1 MEGGDWLSK
10 SRRWAWARAKRPF
23 VIPWLEGV
31 RVWVA
36 GDDQLLKSLFLT
48 GLFEPNEFLLLDRL
62 LRPGMEFVDVG
73 ANLGLYTLFAARKVG
88 MRGVVLA
95 LEPSSREFQ
104 KLRANVELNRMSQV
118 RLQQVAASDRSTQAE
133 LLVAEEERSGHNTLG
148 AFGYGDTLLA
158 SKEVV
163 RLERLD
169 EIVRLEGLKSVDVIK
184 MDIEGGEL
192 FALQGALRTLQTFH
206 PILLIEMADRS
217 SAGLGS
223 TSAHVWDFLSGLGYC
238 FCSFGETTGAP
249 VPAVRKETYDGENLV
264 AIHRECRGFSDGGDL
279 EFDLAAFCA
288 NPNGPENEHSM
299 ALKK

>member
-1 MEGGDWLSK
+1 MKSWASVLSARPQLRRYPGWILGCAMEGGDWLSK
-10 SRRWAWARAKRPF
+10 SRRWAWGRAKRPF

-36 GDDQLLKSLFLT
+36 GNDQLLKSLFLT

-148 AFGYGDTLLA
+148 
-158 SKEVV
+158 
-163 RLERLD
+163 
-169 EIVRLEGLKSVDVIK
+169 
-184 MDIEGGEL
+184 
-192 FALQGALRTLQTFH
+192 
-206 PILLIEMADRS
+206 
-217 SAGLGS
+217 
-223 TSAHVWDFLSGLGYC
+223 
-238 FCSFGETTGAP
+238 
-249 VPAVRKETYDGENLV
+249 
-264 AIHRECRGFSDGGDL
+264 
-279 EFDLAAFCA
+279 
-288 NPNGPENEHSM
+288 
-299 ALKK
+299 